1 MVKYASSLLV
11 AALVA
16 APALA
21 QTTWEEFDTREYDDL
36 FARHPDEAGLIARE
50 LYEQATTSIFA
61 RADDFDETFS
71 RRSYGRTA
79 NLNAREID
87 ALYERAVLQL
97 DQTPMFSFFYFMRD
111 AMKRVK
117 AVAHAPPPPAK
128 NSKDLQATGAPKG
141 AEKPCDE
148 KKKEKEAEKGKEKEE
163 KKEKEPAENQ
173 PSGGEPPAGETKP
186 EGAAD
191 AATDGAATG
200 APEARGFYDEDLWER
215 ELSDIL
221 QERDYADE
229 DSLYARSYYNDEDGI
244 YSRSYDDTDNLYARS
259 DSYDSLFAREDFYDL
274 D

>member
-1 MVKYASSLLV
+1 MVKCASSLIV

-36 FARHPDEAGLIARE
+36 FARHPDEAGLTARE
-50 LYEQATTSIFA
+50 PYEQAPTSIFA

-79 NLNAREID
+79 NLDAREID

-97 DQTPMFSFFYFMRD
+97 DRTPMFSFFYFMRD

-117 AVAHAPPPPAK
+117 AVAHAPPPPVK
-128 NSKDLQATGAPKG
+128 GSKDLHTTDTSKG

-148 KKKEKEAEKGKEKEE
+148 KKKEKGEEKEKE
-163 KKEKEPAENQ
+163 KEKQQTDSQ
-173 PSGGEPPAGETKP
+173 PSEGKPPAGETKP

-191 AATDGAATG
+191 GAADSGATG
-200 APEARGFYDEDLWER
+200 APEARGLSDEDLWER
-215 ELSDIL
+215 ELENIL
-221 QERDYADE
+221 QEREYADD
-229 DSLYARSYYNDEDGI
+229 DSLYARSYYDDEDGI
-244 YSRSYDDTDNLYARS
+244 YSRSDDDAYDLLARS
-259 DSYDSLFAREDFYDL
+259 DNTYDPLFAREDFYDL